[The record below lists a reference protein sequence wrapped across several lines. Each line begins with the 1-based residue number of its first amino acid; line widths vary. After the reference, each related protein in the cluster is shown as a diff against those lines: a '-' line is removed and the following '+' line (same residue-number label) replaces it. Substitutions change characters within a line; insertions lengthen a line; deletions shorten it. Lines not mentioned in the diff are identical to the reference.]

1 MKDITAMDEEDLLEA
16 LLRSSHHVIE
26 GVGSL
31 LEEFDLCT
39 TEFAVLEA
47 IHALGPQPIQ
57 AVAARVLV
65 TSGSMT
71 HTVNQLEK
79 KGLLRRERSREDGRT
94 YYLILTPQGRRL
106 IARALRRHQAYI
118 SSAFSAL
125 SQRDMEAVIP
135 LLRRIY
141 EPRQD

>member
-1 MKDITAMDEEDLLEA
+1 MEPRMEEEDVLEA

-31 LEEFDLCT
+31 LSEYDLCT

-47 IHALGPQPIQ
+47 VHALGPQPIQ

-71 HTVNQLEK
+71 HTVNELAR
-79 KGLLRRERSREDGRT
+79 KGLIRREHSREDGRT
-94 YYLILTPQGRRL
+94 WYLHLTPQGKRL
-106 IARALRRHQAYI
+106 IARALKKHQAYL
-118 SSAFSAL
+118 SAVFSPL
-125 SQRDMEAVIP
+125 SQKERDLLVP
-135 LLRRIY
+135 LLRRLY
-141 EPRQD
+141 EPQQD